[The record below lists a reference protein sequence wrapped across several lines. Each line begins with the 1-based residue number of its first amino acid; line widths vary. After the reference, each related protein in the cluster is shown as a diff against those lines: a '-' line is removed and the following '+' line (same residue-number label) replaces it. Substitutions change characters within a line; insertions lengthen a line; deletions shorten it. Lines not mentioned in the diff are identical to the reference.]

1 MISNEL
7 IESLNLPPEKA
18 AELQAALRK
27 ESFYRDVLHRAGVM
41 PSVIENIMNLTD
53 TGSID
58 ETKRELYIERARV
71 EWKDFIPR
79 QPQKGR

>member
-1 MISNEL
+1 MISKEL

-27 ESFYRDVLHRAGVM
+27 EDFYRSILYRAGVA
-41 PSVIENIMNLTD
+41 PATIPAIMRTVD

-58 ETKRELYIERARV
+58 ESKAELYIERARV

-79 QPQKGR
+79 QKGR